1 VTSPFFGLDIA
12 LRALRTQQTLLDVTN
27 QNIANANTPGYSRQQ
42 ASLAPTSP
50 YPIPVFQQSGQPGQ
64 LGTGVEV
71 TSIDRARDG
80 FVDYQYRQ
88 VASSQ
93 ANWDAQNAAMSQIQ
107 AVVNEPS
114 SSGLSTLMTQ
124 YWQSWQEVANSP
136 SDMSVRSSM
145 IEQGKA
151 LAQSFQSTV
160 QEFQQQQRDVDQQ
173 IKLTVDD
180 INDYAT
186 QVANLNSQISKVTA
200 AGMKA
205 NDLMDQRDALVDK
218 LAADIKLTTVDN
230 PDGSQS
236 LYVGGQQLVDRSS
249 AHAMGLDLTG
259 PFARVTWSGTGQ
271 TPAPSVTILDG
282 KLAGLEFMRDGVM
295 PGSPPDPN
303 TTAGIQGRIN
313 AINALAS
320 RMIQQVNSV
329 HSAGV
334 GLDGTGG
341 LNFFTGKDATDIAVD
356 PTLTAEHIAAA
367 QSTGTS
373 SPAHAAG
380 DSTNAVALAQLQN
393 SVSQLVPGGLHV
405 GQSLGSATVVG
416 VNVSGAVSNTTFT
429 LGVTAGTPPT
439 VTVSDG
445 THTRSATW
453 TIASNTA
460 DASTPTQDVYT
471 LDTGSAGVNDST
483 LGMGLGVRLT
493 ISVPHGTDPST
504 AFAGLN
510 GATLS
515 TQGPSTLNQQ
525 YSQEIATIGV
535 QASTAKSQSDNK
547 QVMAN
552 QITGQRQQ
560 TSGVSL
566 DEEAAHMIQYQ
577 HAYEAAA
584 KVISVM
590 DSILDTLINHTGAG

>member
-1 VTSPFFGLDIA
+1 MTSPFFGLDIA

-42 ASLAPTSP
+42 ASLAATSP

-71 TSIDRARDG
+71 TSVDRARDG

-93 ANWDAQNAAMSQIQ
+93 ANWDAQSTAMSQIE

-124 YWQSWQEVANSP
+124 YFQSWQEVANSP
-136 SDMSVRSSM
+136 SDMSVRSSL

-151 LAQSFQSTV
+151 LAQSFQNTV
-160 QEFQQQQRDVDQQ
+160 DQFKQQQRDVDQQ

-180 INDYAT
+180 INNYAN

-218 LAADIKLTTVDN
+218 LSADVKLTTVDN

-236 LYVGGQQLVDRSS
+236 LYVGGQQLVDRST
-249 AHAMGLDLTG
+249 AHPMGLDLTT
-259 PFARVTWSGTGQ
+259 PFARVTWADTTV
-271 TPAPSVTILDG
+271 TPAPSVTINDG

-320 RMIQQVNSV
+320 RMMQQVNSV

-341 LNFFTGKDATDIAVD
+341 LNFFTGSDATDIAVD
-356 PTLTAEHIAAA
+356 PTLTANHIAAA
-367 QSTGTS
+367 QSTGTL

-380 DSTNAVALAQLQN
+380 DSSNAVALAQLQN
-393 SVSQLVPGGLHV
+393 SV
-405 GQSLGSATVVG
+405 
-416 VNVSGAVSNTTFT
+416 
-429 LGVTAGTPPT
+429 
-439 VTVSDG
+439 
-445 THTRSATW
+445 
-453 TIASNTA
+453 
-460 DASTPTQDVYT
+460 
-471 LDTGSAGVNDST
+471 
-483 LGMGLGVRLT
+483 
-493 ISVPHGTDPST
+493 
-504 AFAGLN
+504 
-510 GATLS
+510 
-515 TQGPSTLNQQ
+515 
-525 YSQEIATIGV
+525 
-535 QASTAKSQSDNK
+535 
-547 QVMAN
+547 
-552 QITGQRQQ
+552 
-560 TSGVSL
+560 
-566 DEEAAHMIQYQ
+566 
-577 HAYEAAA
+577 
-584 KVISVM
+584 
-590 DSILDTLINHTGAG
+590 